1 VTEVYL
7 KGGEVD
13 TRSRPI
19 QAMKVP
25 KIYFPD
31 SFCEILFLFLS
42 CDTFFLESMHAHGV
56 NLHFLETSYQTS
68 SQHLLKGT
76 TFKCDHDF
84 HSVNTN
90 ILSIFFLLPS
100 ATGDWTQGLAL
111 YHLSHAPS
119 PSFLS
124 LLGHFLPLNINTYK
138 NSNMWNQW
146 KEPVFY

>member
-1 VTEVYL
+1 
-7 KGGEVD
+7 
-13 TRSRPI
+13 
-19 QAMKVP
+19 MKVP

-90 ILSIFFLLPS
+90 ILSIFFPS
-100 ATGDWTQGLAL
+100 TFCYWGLNSGPCP
-111 YHLSHAPS
+111 LSLEPCPKS
-119 PSFLS
+119 KFSFSFRTFPSFK
-124 LLGHFLPLNINTYK
+124 YK
-138 NSNMWNQW
+138 CL
-146 KEPVFY
+146 